1 MDERRTPHPDLP
13 LHRLQVPLPHLLPF
27 AIGSFDTIG
36 PLSRAGFPHR
46 HSFFEIVHVTGGAGA
61 HVQDLVHRPLRPPQL
76 CVIAPGQVHYWADAD
91 GLAGQ
96 VVLFNE
102 DFLLSHPQDLAA
114 LRELAARPTLR
125 LGEQA
130 GPIGALPADMEHE
143 YRACPAGY
151 AGVLRAGLHI
161 LIVRALRARAP
172 GEGGAAPGR
181 AAELAAGS
189 PWPATAPAPARRP
202 ASPPPATTVTRRR
215 SSRPRAPTS
224 SPTPRCGPR

>member
-1 MDERRTPHPDLP
+1 M
-13 LHRLQVPLPHLLPF
+13 
-27 AIGSFDTIG
+27 
-36 PLSRAGFPHR
+36 
-46 HSFFEIVHVTGGAGA
+46 VHVTGGAGA

-130 GPIGALPADMEHE
+130 GPIGALPAGA
-143 YRACPAGY
+143 RVP
-151 AGVLRAGLHI
+151 GL
-161 LIVRALRARAP
+161 
-172 GEGGAAPGR
+172 PGR
-181 AAELAAGS
+181 LRGCAAG
-189 PWPATAPAPARRP
+189 
-202 ASPPPATTVTRRR
+202 R
-215 SSRPRAPTS
+215 SAHPDRPRAARPC
-224 SPTPRCGPR
+224 PR